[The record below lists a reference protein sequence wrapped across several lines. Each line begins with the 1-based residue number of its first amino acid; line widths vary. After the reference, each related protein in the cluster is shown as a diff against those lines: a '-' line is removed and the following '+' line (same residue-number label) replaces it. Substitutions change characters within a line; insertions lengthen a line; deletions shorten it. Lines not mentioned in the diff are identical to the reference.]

1 MLIIIISAYF
11 KVFFLSG
18 IFSPD
23 GYKSLDVDCLI
34 SENRYLRESV
44 EQIKEEKDLANE
56 MGRRYK
62 KALEKTNKPSTKEV
76 DIEAENA
83 EIRQLITQT
92 SFPCPP
98 DLDLN
103 SHSSLRELAVS
114 LLETLNERMLQLKHQ
129 VKFNFKKLN
138 CVFPPNKDL
147 IPNMY

>member
-1 MLIIIISAYF
+1 MLIIIISTYF
-11 KVFFLSG
+11 KRFFLSG
-18 IFSPD
+18 IISPD

-56 MGRRYK
+56 MGKRYK
-62 KALEKTNKPSTKEV
+62 KALEKNNKPTKEV
-76 DIEAENA
+76 NIEAENV

-129 VKFNFKKLN
+129 VCNS
-138 CVFPPNKDL
+138 
-147 IPNMY
+147 